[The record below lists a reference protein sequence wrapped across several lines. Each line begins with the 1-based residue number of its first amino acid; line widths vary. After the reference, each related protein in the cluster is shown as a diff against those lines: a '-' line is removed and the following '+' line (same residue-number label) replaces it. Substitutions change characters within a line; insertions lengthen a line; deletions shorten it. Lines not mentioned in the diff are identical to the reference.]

1 MEHTLESR
9 VGHAVVAWLD
19 WLPSWQPS
27 THRGRTRIC
36 RRCFG
41 SPLIASAGLDGDV
54 PHAVQHSLAT
64 RLTAVIDDEV
74 DRFTAAELPLLAA
87 ELSRAERRN
96 ARRYRPDRG
105 LPPELS
111 GAPLDPEPVDGAPY
125 LFTLAELAGQPL
137 AAQGPGD
144 GRREASGA
152 TDEDAEHGQGEHHD
166 PLDAE
171 HAALLR
177 EQIGRADV
185 CARQLGYRVC
195 ELLAGYRGEIGQAV
209 AADVEPK
216 VTALLG
222 ELGDSLELPPT
233 AW

>member
-1 MEHTLESR
+1 M
-9 VGHAVVAWLD
+9 GQAVVAWLD

-41 SPLIASAGLDGDV
+41 SPLVRAAGLEHDV

-74 DRFTAAELPLLAA
+74 DRFTVEQLPLLAA

-111 GAPLDPEPVDGAPY
+111 GAPLDPEPVDGAPF
-125 LFTLAELAGQPL
+125 LFTLGELSGMPL
-137 AAQGPGD
+137 AETPPHGEGPGSAQ
-144 GRREASGA
+144 EQAHGA
-152 TDEDAEHGQGEHHD
+152 HDEPAEQ

-171 HAALLR
+171 QSALLR
-177 EQIGRADV
+177 EQIAQADV

-195 ELLAGYRGEIGQAV
+195 ELVAGYRWEIE
-209 AADVEPK
+209 AAIADEVEPK
-216 VTALLG
+216 IDALLG
-222 ELGDSLELPPT
+222 ELGQGLDAPPA